1 MSSWGLPVSAVIGG
15 REYAVNADF
24 RDVLEV
30 ITILQDQD
38 KHEAIRTLVSL
49 SLFYDDFGQMPPSY
63 HQEAIEWMLKF
74 INCGEEDDTTP
85 QPKLIDWGQDR
96 MIIAAEV
103 NKVAG
108 TEVRSLEFLHWWTF
122 IGYFNCIGEGQLSYI
137 VSIREKLRKKQ
148 PLEKHEREFYNKN
161 RARVDFKQKL
171 TQAEEDTLS
180 KWLVQK

>member
-1 MSSWGLPVSAVIGG
+1 MTSWGLPVSAVIGD

-30 ITILQDQD
+30 IEILQDRE

-49 SLFYDDFGQMPPSY
+49 SLFYDDFDQMPSAY
-63 HQEAIEWMLKF
+63 HQEAVEWMMSF
-74 INCGEEDDTTP
+74 ISCGEEDDAAP
-85 QPKLIDWGQDR
+85 QPKLIDWVQDR

-108 TEVRSLEFLHWWTF
+108 IEVRSLEFLHWWTF

-137 VSIREKLRKKQ
+137 VSIREKLRKRQ
-148 PLEKHEREFYNKN
+148 NLEKHEREFYNKN
-161 RARVDFKQKL
+161 RSRVDFKQKF
-171 TQAEEDTLS
+171 TREEEAVLS
-180 KWLVQK
+180 KWLV